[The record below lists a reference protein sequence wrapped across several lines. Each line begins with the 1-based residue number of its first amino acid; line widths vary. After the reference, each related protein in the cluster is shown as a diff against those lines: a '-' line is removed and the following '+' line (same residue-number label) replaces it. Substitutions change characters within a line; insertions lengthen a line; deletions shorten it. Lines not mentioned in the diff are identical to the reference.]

1 MASSSRFG
9 GIFPALAIVLG
20 SALLGFA
27 GGWAWQATGSGRGA
41 TEKVVHDYILDH
53 PEILPEA
60 MQRLQQREMQA
71 RLAPLRAALEN
82 PYPGA
87 VLGNPDGKI
96 VLVEFSDY
104 ACPYCRLSVPEVE
117 ALIAAHKDLKV
128 VIREEAV
135 ISPDSDDAARMALAA
150 ADQGRYGAFHR
161 AMFSKDHVTPATIDA
176 AAGEAGVD
184 LARAKADIASGKYE
198 TEIQNNQRIAE
209 AVGFTG
215 TPAWVI
221 GEEAYSG
228 ALSRDALAA
237 AIARASKGK

>member
-9 GIFPALAIVLG
+9 GILPIVAIVFG

-27 GGWAWQATGSGRGA
+27 GGWAWQATGAGRGA
-41 TEKVVHDYILDH
+41 TETIVRDYILDH

-71 RLAPLRAALEN
+71 RLAPLRGAIEN

-87 VLGNPDGKI
+87 VLGNPNGKI

-117 ALIAAHKDLKV
+117 ALIAANKDLKV
-128 VIREEAV
+128 VVREEAV

-150 ADQGRYGAFHR
+150 ADQGRYAAFHK
-161 AMFSKDHVTPATIDA
+161 AMFAKDQVVPATIDA
-176 AAGEAGVD
+176 AASEAGLD
-184 LARAKADIASGKYE
+184 LAKAKADIASGKYE
-198 TEIQNNQRIAE
+198 VEIQNNQRIAE
-209 AVGFTG
+209 AIGFTG
-215 TPAWVI
+215 TPSWVI
-221 GEEAYSG
+221 GNEALSG
-228 ALSRDALAA
+228 AQSRDALAA
-237 AIARASKGK
+237 AIARASAGE